1 MTVGDLMRFLSEY
14 DPETPFGVLALTTD
28 QDERLQFYEH
38 FQLEELLLNEDVD
51 ERPLSPEYLHS
62 KAYDLCSCSD
72 STSNEERDRLAN
84 EIVANAERVVSLRIS
99 NYY

>member
-1 MTVGDLMRFLSEY
+1 MTTGDMMKFLSNY
-14 DPETPFGVLALTTD
+14 DPETPFGVLALTAD

-51 ERPLSPEYLHS
+51 ERPSSPEYLYS
-62 KAYDLCSCSD
+62 KAYDLYSCSNSASD
-72 STSNEERDRLAN
+72 EELDRLAN
-84 EIVANAERVVSLRIS
+84 EIIANAERVVSLRIS